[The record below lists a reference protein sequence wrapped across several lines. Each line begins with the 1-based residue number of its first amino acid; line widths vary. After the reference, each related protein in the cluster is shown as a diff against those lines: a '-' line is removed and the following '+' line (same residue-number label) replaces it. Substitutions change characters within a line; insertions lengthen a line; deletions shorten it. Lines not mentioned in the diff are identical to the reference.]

1 MGTSGTSTATRILC
15 VDDHELLADGLAG
28 RMSLE
33 RDLEWAGRLPTADSL
48 VEEAQSRHADIV
60 LLDLDMPG
68 RDPMEALVDLQRSA
82 PGVKVMILSALLK
95 DNLIDQA
102 VQRGASG
109 YFLKTDSPAEILQ
122 GIREIASGRTAFSPA
137 VQERLITS
145 RRAGANGPATPL
157 QSLTP
162 RELEVLQLICDGL
175 SNRDIAARLKVSVN
189 TVAVH
194 RANIMS
200 TLGVHKAAEL
210 VAYALQHGLV
220 NPL

>member
-1 MGTSGTSTATRILC
+1 MGTSGTSAATRILC

-162 RELEVLQLICDGL
+162 RELEVLRLIGQGL
-175 SNRDIAARLKVSVN
+175 SRAEIARRLYRSLKTIDAHHTSIM
-189 TVAVH
+189 
-194 RANIMS
+194 RKLNI
-200 TLGVHKAAEL
+200 HDRAEL
-210 VAYALQHGLV
+210 TRYVIREGLAEA
-220 NPL
+220 

>member
-1 MGTSGTSTATRILC
+1 MGTSTAATRILC

-33 RDLEWAGRLPTADSL
+33 RDLEWAGRLPNADSL
-48 VEEAQSRHADIV
+48 VEEARSRHADVV

-68 RDPMEALVDLQRSA
+68 RDPMEALVDLTRAA
-82 PGVKVMILSALLK
+82 PGVKVMILSALMK

-137 VQERLITS
+137 VQERLTTS
-145 RRAGANGPATPL
+145 RRTGTNGPTTPL

-162 RELEVLQLICDGL
+162 RELEVLRLIGQGL
-175 SNRDIAARLKVSVN
+175 SRAEIARRLYRSLKTIDAHHTSIM
-189 TVAVH
+189 
-194 RANIMS
+194 RKLNI
-200 TLGVHKAAEL
+200 HDRAEL
-210 VAYALQHGLV
+210 TRYVIREGLAEA
-220 NPL
+220 